1 MSEPETFRGK
11 TVVLACLQ
19 GRSLAPFFNDWS
31 TYMCLFDD
39 DEFHIVGMW
48 AAVKITAPSMVQC
61 LLIGFEQGRLN
72 VGLLALW
79 IVMFHQENPATI
91 QRGKQ
96 EKSWLSIARIW
107 DTLPSSL
114 LLRPSCVWLV
124 VVLVVV
130 AHAQSRASL
139 TELDWA
145 VRLGR
150 MQTEPR
156 F

>member
-1 MSEPETFRGK
+1 MSEPETFHSK
-11 TVVLACLQ
+11 TAVLACLQ

-31 TYMCLFDD
+31 THMCLFDD
-39 DEFHIVGMW
+39 DGFHIVGMW
-48 AAVKITAPSMVQC
+48 SAVNRTAPSTVRC
-61 LLIGFEQGRLN
+61 LLIGFEQGRLI
-72 VGLLALW
+72 VGLLGLPAIW
-79 IVMFHQENPATI
+79 IVVFHQENPATI

-114 LLRPSCVWLV
+114 LLRLWCVWLG

-130 AHAQSRASL
+130 ARAQSWASL

-145 VRLGR
+145 VQLGR
-150 MQTEPR
+150 M
-156 F
+156 

>member
-1 MSEPETFRGK
+1 MSEPETFHSK
-11 TVVLACLQ
+11 TVVLARLQ
-19 GRSLAPFFNDWS
+19 GRFLAPVFNDWS
-31 TYMCLFDD
+31 THMCLFDD

-48 AAVKITAPSMVQC
+48 AAVKITVPSMVRC

-72 VGLLALW
+72 VGLLAIW
-79 IVMFHQENPATI
+79 IVVFHQENPATI

-96 EKSWLSIARIW
+96 EKSWLSITRIW

-114 LLRPSCVWLV
+114 LLRLWCVWLG
-124 VVLVVV
+124 VVLVVL
-130 AHAQSRASL
+130 AQSWASL

-150 MQTEPR
+150 M
-156 F
+156 